1 MSANN
6 QIPQLSQLSLNPRT
20 YKVSGGSKASPIWQA
35 AIDRYYDELR
45 KGGVRAPAIDQDVW
59 GIHSP
64 DDLLKQI
71 HDVAP
76 ADSNAAGTWKRFL
89 RRLEP
94 ILFNLND
101 FAAVLTLA
109 LGLNGQV
116 AAIIWGSISLIM
128 KFARPVL
135 PEVLDILEELG
146 RALPRFR
153 KYEQE
158 LPITAELEDTLLSTY
173 TEIISKR
180 LVTIQQ

>member
-1 MSANN
+1 MSADN
-6 QIPQLSQLSLNPRT
+6 QVHRVSQLSLDPRT
-20 YKVSGGSKASPIWQA
+20 LPDRSNTSPIWQA

-64 DDLLKQI
+64 DDLLQQI

-76 ADSNAAGTWKRFL
+76 ADSQALGTWKRFL

-94 ILFNLND
+94 ILFSLND

-128 KFARPVL
+128 KVENNSSSEAP
-135 PEVLDILEELG
+135 
-146 RALPRFR
+146 
-153 KYEQE
+153 Y
-158 LPITAELEDTLLSTY
+158 
-173 TEIISKR
+173 
-180 LVTIQQ
+180 

>member
-1 MSANN
+1 MSADN
-6 QIPQLSQLSLNPRT
+6 QIHRLSQLSLGSWTSHKIP
-20 YKVSGGSKASPIWQA
+20 GGSNASPIWQA

-76 ADSNAAGTWKRFL
+76 ADSNPVGTWKRFL

-94 ILFNLND
+94 ILFSLND

-128 KFARPVL
+128 KVRNAGSFEAPCL
-135 PEVLDILEELG
+135 ILLIELVC
-146 RALPRFR
+146 AASSP
-153 KYEQE
+153 
-158 LPITAELEDTLLSTY
+158 
-173 TEIISKR
+173 
-180 LVTIQQ
+180 

>member
-6 QIPQLSQLSLNPRT
+6 QIHQLSQLSLDPLT
-20 YKVSGGSKASPIWQA
+20 YKVPGGSKASPIWQA
-35 AIDRYYDELR
+35 AIDRYYDELK

-76 ADSNAAGTWKRFL
+76 ADSHAVGTWKRFL

-128 KFARPVL
+128 KVR
-135 PEVLDILEELG
+135 
-146 RALPRFR
+146 
-153 KYEQE
+153 
-158 LPITAELEDTLLSTY
+158 STD
-173 TEIISKR
+173 SKH
-180 LVTIQQ
+180 LAMYLFS

>member
-1 MSANN
+1 MSADN
-6 QIPQLSQLSLNPRT
+6 QAHRLSQLSLDPRT
-20 YKVSGGSKASPIWQA
+20 PHKAPDGSNTSPIWQA

-59 GIHSP
+59 GINSP
-64 DDLLKQI
+64 DDLLQQI

-76 ADSNAAGTWKRFL
+76 ADSQALGTWKRFL

-94 ILFNLND
+94 ILFSLND

-128 KFARPVL
+128 KVENNSSSNAP
-135 PEVLDILEELG
+135 
-146 RALPRFR
+146 
-153 KYEQE
+153 Y
-158 LPITAELEDTLLSTY
+158 
-173 TEIISKR
+173 
-180 LVTIQQ
+180 

>member
-1 MSANN
+1 MSADNEVHR
-6 QIPQLSQLSLNPRT
+6 LSQLSLDPRT
-20 YKVSGGSKASPIWQA
+20 PHKASDGSNTSPIWQA

-45 KGGVRAPAIDQDVW
+45 KGGVRAPTIDQDVW

-64 DDLLKQI
+64 DDLLQQI
-71 HDVAP
+71 QDVAP
-76 ADSNAAGTWKRFL
+76 ADSQAPGTWKKFL

-128 KFARPVL
+128 KV
-135 PEVLDILEELG
+135 EN
-146 RALPRFR
+146 
-153 KYEQE
+153 K
-158 LPITAELEDTLLSTY
+158 SS
-173 TEIISKR
+173 SKAPY
-180 LVTIQQ
+180 